1 MPTTC
6 WAKCSRLLRGPTYL
20 HASSFLSWWTTLAGQ
35 WWKRERRESA
45 VWSSGMSKS
54 VRIISLRARD
64 ERRTYYFLY
73 LAPFKNEQL
82 KTLEV
87 ANFSRPQESYRLK
100 RPYTGGWKPGGWTV
114 NPVSLHSERVSALK
128 VLKVDDLI
136 WLLYE
141 RLYRLDIVIMMILFS
156 SAWRN
161 GIISPENSFQAG
173 ERTVCICVIIWPRWN
188 GRTVKLPFG
197 QLVTSRWIGNSLTK
211 SMMHNSSE
219 VYTY

>member
-1 MPTTC
+1 MNSWSCDLPTFP
-6 WAKCSRLLRGPTYL
+6 A
-20 HASSFLSWWTTLAGQ
+20 
-35 WWKRERRESA
+35 RRNLII
-45 VWSSGMSKS
+45 WN
-54 VRIISLRARD
+54 VRIQAD
-64 ERRTYYFLY
+64 ENLVVGQLT
-73 LAPFKNEQL
+73 PFPN
-82 KTLEV
+82 TR
-87 ANFSRPQESYRLK
+87 S
-100 RPYTGGWKPGGWTV
+100 
-114 NPVSLHSERVSALK
+114 RVSALK

-141 RLYRLDIVIMMILFS
+141 RGYRLDIVIMMILFS

-161 GIISPENSFQAG
+161 GIISPEKSFQAG
-173 ERTVCICVIIWPRWN
+173 ERTVCVLVIIWPRWN

>member
-1 MPTTC
+1 VEC
-6 WAKCSRLLRGPTYL
+6 QRAFK
-20 HASSFLSWWTTLAGQ
+20 SFLFPREMSVVLFFVSSAIPKWTVELPTFPA
-35 WWKRERRESA
+35 RRNLI
-45 VWSSGMSKS
+45 VWN
-54 VRIISLRARD
+54 VRIQAD
-64 ERRTYYFLY
+64 ENLVVGQLT
-73 LAPFKNEQL
+73 PFPN
-82 KTLEV
+82 
-87 ANFSRPQESYRLK
+87 
-100 RPYTGGWKPGGWTV
+100 TV
-114 NPVSLHSERVSALK
+114 RVSALK
-128 VLKVDDLI
+128 VQKVDDLI

-211 SMMHNSSE
+211 SMMRNSSE